1 MAGAGERVTLA
12 GLREM
17 AALTQAQLAEV
28 MVTTQS
34 AVARLEAQDDVRL
47 STLARYV
54 SAAGGNL
61 QLVVSHP
68 QGVVELSLPVLE
80 PRPER
85 TFRVIWQDPRTRAF
99 VDVARL
105 RDTGTSFEFTYTAT
119 ARDHPGFEPLSDFP
133 DLDHTYRSEA
143 LFDFFTER
151 TARAAGSARDLAAAL
166 GLAKRDAQ
174 PVELLAKSWGTSP
187 HDATLQIVP
196 EPIAG
201 PHATEE
207 MPFLA
212 SGVRHVVGRD
222 PAAGEAAM
230 ASLRAGDDLGLL
242 PEPDN
247 EHNPKALLLTADGVP
262 VAYLPDYLTGYVHE
276 AMADDRDVCVEVE
289 NVNGPDTASHLRL
302 LCRIRVATARPRD
315 RVSEA

>member
-1 MAGAGERVTLA
+1 MTDAGERVTLA
-12 GLREM
+12 GLRELAGM
-17 AALTQAQLAEV
+17 TQAELSEV

-54 SAAGGNL
+54 GAAGGHL

-105 RDTGTSFEFTYTAT
+105 RDTGTCFEFAYTPSAHN
-119 ARDHPGFEPLSDFP
+119 HPGFEPLSEFP
-133 DLDHTYRSEA
+133 DMDRAYESETM
-143 LFDFFTER
+143 FEFFRER
-151 TARAAGSARDLAAAL
+151 TAVAAGSTRDLAAAL
-166 GLAKRDAQ
+166 GLAKRDAR
-174 PVELLAKSWGTSP
+174 PVELLAKAWGTSP

-196 EPIAG
+196 EPVEG
-201 PHATEE
+201 RDGSEE
-207 MPFLA
+207 MSFLA

-222 PAAGEAAM
+222 PVAAEAAM
-230 ASLRAGDDLGLL
+230 ASLRPGDELKLI

-247 EHNPKALLLTADGVP
+247 DYNPDALLLAAGGVL
-262 VAYLPDYLTGYVHE
+262 VAYVPDYLADYVHQAVRE
-276 AMADDRDVCVEVE
+276 GRQLRVEVE
-289 NVNGPDTASHLRL
+289 NVNGPKTASHLRL
-302 LCRIRVATARPRD
+302 LCRMTVAPTA
-315 RVSEA
+315 